1 MPPPLSLLTLEP
13 SDFDIDAGCGGEGA
27 RAAALAAVR
36 AMPAH
41 LAPARDA
48 LLQADAS
55 LLPA

>member
-1 MPPPLSLLTLEP
+1 VTLEP

-36 AMPAH
+36 ALPAH